1 MSVLKFI
8 SVVAIVF
15 TISVFAGAQSAQSEG
30 GVTVKHVPITKTPSE
45 SGKKMFDSYCAVCH
59 GKAGKG
65 DGPAAPAMKTPPSDL
80 TGLTQKNSGKYP
92 SGAFGRR
99 HSWSGGDGCPRKQ
112 GYARVG
118 AAVLEHQPRTRG
130 TGAAEDYE
138 SGVVYRDFAGQVRIS
153 WQWSTPS
160 TTKDTKFH
168 EETCGASCLGDWRVW
183 PNLSF

>member
-1 MSVLKFI
+1 MEEIMSVLKFI
-8 SVVAIVF
+8 SVVAIVV

-92 SGAFGRR
+92 AA
-99 HSWSGGDGCPRKQ
+99 HL
-112 GYARVG
+112 
-118 AAVLEHQPRTRG
+118 AAVIRG
-130 TGAAEDYE
+130 QAETAAHGNKDMPVWGPLFSSISQGHE
-138 SGVVYRDFAGQVRIS
+138 GQVQQRITNLVS
-153 WQWSTPS
+153 YI
-160 TTKDTKFH
+160 
-168 EETCGASCLGDWRVW
+168 ETLQAK
-183 PNLSF
+183 